1 MSREHEKNEQGSCS
15 KCGSPSYTGSH
26 TTDCPANKK
35 IDDPQYEEKMTASR
49 DQAQEE
55 WEDRAKERNSYRDI
69 WKKIFGVDKTGAM
82 DIATEQAMEMD
93 EEIEKLMQEREAK
106 SVSEAVEIAARQKEF
121 QPKSKEKIKKE
132 EFLRPFVL
140 QLGNVIE
147 NNDFSKAGA
156 IISEVRFIKGVDD
169 ETRQVFKEIIKPIID
184 QKIIELIQSKDGE
197 NFVKAFLSF
206 EELVKIEDLGTSK
219 EELRV
224 PEIFNAAKGDIIRD
238 FEISGVDSFVSKR
251 DRMVEAGIVTEE
263 EVENWPEIIELRKK
277 VK

>member
-1 MSREHEKNEQGSCS
+1 MSREHEKNEQGACPS
-15 KCGSPSYTGSH
+15 CGSPSYTGSH
-26 TTDCPANKK
+26 TPDCPANKK
-35 IDDPQYEEKMTASR
+35 IDDPQYEEKIIASR

-55 WEDRAKERNSYRDI
+55 WEDRAKERNSYRKT